1 MEKVSI
7 IIMGAFYIA
16 AGLNHFKSPKL
27 YIKMIPKYLPNPK
40 LLNYLSGIAEVALGL
55 MLFIEPIRNYA
66 LLGIIALLIAV
77 FPANIEMLNSEH
89 FKKIPRKLKLIRLP
103 LQAVAIYW
111 AYTHL
116 SW

>member
-7 IIMGAFYIA
+7 IIMSIFYIA
-16 AGLNHFKSPKL
+16 AGLNHFKNPNL
-27 YIKMIPKYLPNPK
+27 YIKMIPKYLPYPK
-40 LLNYLSGIAEVALGL
+40 FLNLLSGAVEVVLGL
-55 MLFIEPIRNYA
+55 MLFYEPIRNYA

-77 FPANIEMLNSEH
+77 FPANIDMVKSEH
-89 FKKIPRKLKLIRLP
+89 FKTIPRKFKILRLP

-111 AYTHL
+111 AYIHL